1 LPCKELENES
11 LQFFL
16 KAVKVKKIIKIGFF
30 TDDFIKI
37 SSHPGRSAGLYIFEI
52 SGVSVLSGSKVVFN
66 ENDYVRAAPGGHC
79 GCGRGK
85 SPGHGCFR
93 FKNGVIEINENIKKL
108 NVGDSFYGCEIVF
121 CGAIGY
127 NLERKLSA
135 AGVEIFLTGE
145 PDIQK
150 VLRSFLDGV
159 LEKTSKK

>member
-1 LPCKELENES
+1 ME
-11 LQFFL
+11 
-16 KAVKVKKIIKIGFF
+16 KITKIGFF
-30 TDDFIKI
+30 TDDFINV

-52 SGVSVLSGSKVVFN
+52 SRFFALSGSKVVFD
-66 ENDYVRAAPGGHC
+66 ENDYVRAAPGGQC

-108 NVGDSFYGCEIVF
+108 NVGDSFYGCEVVF

-135 AGVEIFLTGE
+135 AGVKIILTGE

-150 VLRSFLDGV
+150 VLRSFLDGT
-159 LEKTSKK
+159 LENTRKK